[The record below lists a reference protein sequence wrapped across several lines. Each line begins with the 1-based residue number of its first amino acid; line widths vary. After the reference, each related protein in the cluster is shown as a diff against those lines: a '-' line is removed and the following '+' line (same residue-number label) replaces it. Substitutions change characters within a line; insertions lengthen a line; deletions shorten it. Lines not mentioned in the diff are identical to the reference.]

1 MQKYSSSADKN
12 NDKKIK
18 KTVICDGFACKIIN
32 DNKKIFDFEIAN
44 VASPKSLKGTADNQD
59 AQNQNQQLPNSSGS
73 QRPAGAT
80 IAPPVLPKLEPVDM
94 N

>member
-32 DNKKIFDFEIAN
+32 DNKKI
-44 VASPKSLKGTADNQD
+44 KSSKKIMIDLNIK
-59 AQNQNQQLPNSSGS
+59 
-73 QRPAGAT
+73 
-80 IAPPVLPKLEPVDM
+80 
-94 N
+94 